1 MRATTPTRGARW
13 SARRQIRALLGI
25 TGVLAISASC
35 GGNEGDGAALADQ
48 EQWCAAVAEVDLLL
62 TEGEINS
69 HDFSAARSAAEDIR
83 QRLTQLRANVGQVDA
98 DVRDSVNAEIDYGL
112 AFTKVFAEA
121 DDVESAMIEVQKLN
135 AGDASDGA
143 AGRAWILDNCGIDI
157 AD

>member
-1 MRATTPTRGARW
+1 MQATTRIRGT
-13 SARRQIRALLGI
+13 SQSGRRQSWTLVGVA
-25 TGVLAISASC
+25 GVLVISASC
-35 GGNEGDGAALADQ
+35 SGNEVEGATLADQ
-48 EQWCAAVAEVDLLL
+48 EQWCAAIAEVDLLL

-69 HDFSAARSAAEDIR
+69 HDFNAARSAAEDIR
-83 QRLTQLRANVGQVDA
+83 QRLTQLRAHVDQVDA

-112 AFTKVFAEA
+112 AFTMAYAEA
-121 DDVESAMIEVQKLN
+121 DDVESAMTELQKVQ